1 MRKLCGSDLFAALRV
16 VRAANIREELKPV
29 LLAAAAGEADAQ
41 DVGFD
46 GILSILEAA
55 ADRRCE
61 AAVWEFLAAPFE
73 MDAADVAAMDLPALL
88 DGVADLCALTDMQR
102 FFDSVRRLMGVRSLT
117 SSCGATAE
125 TDCMA

>member
-29 LLAAAAGEADAQ
+29 LLAAAAGEAEAR

-46 GILSILEAA
+46 GIMAILEAA
-55 ADRRCE
+55 ADKQCE
-61 AAVWEFLAAPFE
+61 AAVWDFLAAPFE
-73 MDAADVAAMDLPALL
+73 MDAAEVAAMALPDLV
-88 DGVADLCALTDMQR
+88 DGIADLCERTDMQR

-125 TDCMA
+125 KGSMA